1 MPSTKSIVLA
11 LALTAPA
18 AALVPPATQRVPA
31 TIRHAD
37 DAARAA
43 RREALMQA
51 SERAAARI
59 EATRN
64 SGQSTPMRPDD
75 MMAFVKP
82 ATEAQ
87 APDEMSYV
95 PTDDEGRANYAVGGG
110 ESGMDRSSM
119 KERFSRAPE
128 GHTPHY
134 NTGGATS
141 RTSREIRRSA
151 TGRRTTARRP
161 ATTPSSASS
170 ASARMKI

>member
-1 MPSTKSIVLA
+1 MPSSKSLVLA

-18 AALVPPATQRVPA
+18 AALVPPTTQRVPA

-95 PTDDEGRANYAVGGG
+95 PTDDEARAN
-110 ESGMDRSSM
+110 
-119 KERFSRAPE
+119 
-128 GHTPHY
+128 
-134 NTGGATS
+134 
-141 RTSREIRRSA
+141 
-151 TGRRTTARRP
+151 
-161 ATTPSSASS
+161 
-170 ASARMKI
+170 